1 MHKCDKCGKEFKYS
15 SILQRHIS
23 KKFSCNN
30 SLNIIN
36 SYDKKINEI
45 DIEIKIKII
54 KSKETGNKCLFC
66 NHIFNQKSSLTRHIN
81 TYCDIKK
88 NLYIKK
94 ESIMNEKNKLLE
106 EIKKKEELTEKNN
119 EIETLKDMVK
129 QLLYD
134 KSKNNNI
141 NNINNI
147 NNKIINNNGIINN
160 NNVVVNIN
168 SYGKEDLSHITIND
182 YKKYFTG
189 FFPGFIKFI
198 EKIHFDENMP
208 ANHNICI
215 TNMKSK
221 YMYIYDDK
229 WISKERKETID
240 SFIAK
245 KYNTYV
251 NKLDELEES
260 KQIDDKILEKF
271 NAFAKNYQDIDA
283 QKHTKND
290 IMLMIY
296 NNRNKIKMK

>member
-1 MHKCDKCGKEFKYS
+1 
-15 SILQRHIS
+15 
-23 KKFSCNN
+23 
-30 SLNIIN
+30 
-36 SYDKKINEI
+36 
-45 DIEIKIKII
+45 
-54 KSKETGNKCLFC
+54 
-66 NHIFNQKSSLTRHIN
+66 
-81 TYCDIKK
+81 
-88 NLYIKK
+88 
-94 ESIMNEKNKLLE
+94 MNEKNKLLE